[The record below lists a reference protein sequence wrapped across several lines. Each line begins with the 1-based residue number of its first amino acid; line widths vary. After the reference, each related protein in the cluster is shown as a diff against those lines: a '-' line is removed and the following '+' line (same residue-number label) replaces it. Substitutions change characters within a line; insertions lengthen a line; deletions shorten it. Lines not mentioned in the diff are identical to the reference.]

1 MNLIGHEESRHI
13 FCNQLEFNPFLNRKE
28 LVDFCQKNNIRVVAY
43 GSLYKITDTII
54 DIANSYKK
62 TPYQVLLRW
71 ANQKRIHVIPMSE
84 KEEYTIDNINIFDF
98 EISREYMNRL
108 DNLNE
113 NFSKYPKYLD

>member
-1 MNLIGHEESRHI
+1 V
-13 FCNQLEFNPFLNRKE
+13 QLP
-28 LVDFCQKNNIRVVAY
+28 
-43 GSLYKITDTII
+43 
-54 DIANSYKK
+54 IANSYKK

-71 ANQKRIHVIPMSE
+71 ANQKKIHVIPMSE

-98 EISREYMNRL
+98 EISRDHINKL